1 MVAASGWRS
10 RPSQVVDVAVAVAVE
25 LDVDVDFDGDVGAC
39 HDVHGRWWQQ
49 VDSSQDGLRLA
60 IKMLTLLLMLLLVM
74 ISTKDVLISDVHS
87 DVFWYR
93 VC

>member
-10 RPSQVVDVAVAVAVE
+10 RPSQVVAVAVE
-25 LDVDVDFDGDVGAC
+25 LDSDVGARN
-39 HDVHGRWWQQ
+39 DVHGRWWQQ

-74 ISTKDVLISDVHS
+74 ISTKDVLISDDDVHS
-87 DVFWYR
+87 DVFWY
-93 VC
+93 